1 MSTKEK
7 KFIDKFIRVIIL
19 KIAMKDK
26 FDEQRLMNRARGIWA
41 IITILIGYLAY
52 VSISELRPKWV
63 YSVIGIVCAFAGLLF
78 IVWITRREK

>member
-1 MSTKEK
+1 
-7 KFIDKFIRVIIL
+7 
-19 KIAMKDK
+19 MKDK
-26 FDEQRLMNRARGIWA
+26 FEEQRLMNRVRGIWA

-63 YSVIGIVCAFAGLLF
+63 YTVISIGCAFEGLLF